1 MSANRIKAFLER
13 LMYNPLQDRVKEA
26 IELKEK
32 YDSIQNQIEM
42 YKKITLDELV
52 GFPIPQE
59 HRENLMEKWSA
70 YKSMTHQELI
80 ALLLQNDWE
89 VLQMKKVM
97 EE

>member
-26 IELKEK
+26 IELKER

-42 YKKITLDELV
+42 LKKITLDELV

-59 HRENLMEKWSA
+59 HRENLMEKWSV
-70 YKSMTHQELI
+70 YKGMTHQELI